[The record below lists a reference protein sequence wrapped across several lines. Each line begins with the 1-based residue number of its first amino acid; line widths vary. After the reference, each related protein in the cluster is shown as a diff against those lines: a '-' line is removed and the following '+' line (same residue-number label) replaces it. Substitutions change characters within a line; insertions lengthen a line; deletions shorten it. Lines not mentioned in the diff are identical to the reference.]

1 MNILYQQ
8 NLTQLRQDFEKS
20 INYTMIHLAY
30 SLINLFEEPKKED
43 NSNMFYLS
51 HIDLSLTP
59 RKRNSESSF
68 ELCLVY
74 SYNHGPKETI
84 VLSGNES
91 FEEAM
96 PFHEKIPSIHY
107 EKVAKLYNEFILP
120 DTTGLNNIVAN
131 HIIGNIAIAISC
143 SFKNYQEK
151 IGQLIDE
158 KWIAVMEK
166 EQLENSVDKKIGK
179 THIKQ
184 KI

>member
-107 EKVAKLYNEFILP
+107 EKVA
-120 DTTGLNNIVAN
+120 N